1 MKDLQVRNVPEDLHR
16 ALKSR
21 AAQMGMSVSDYALVE
36 LRRAAERPTREE
48 VLERISKRKPAKLQE
63 NAGEATRAE
72 RDNR

>member
-21 AAQMGMSVSDYALVE
+21 AAQMGMSLSDYALIE
-36 LRRAAERPTREE
+36 LRRAVERPTREE
-48 VLERISKRKPAKLQE
+48 VLQRISKRKPAKLRE
-63 NAGEATRAE
+63 TAAEAIRAE